1 MATIGI
7 TGATDGI
14 GLATA
19 RVLLAAGHR
28 VLVHARSEARGRP
41 VVDALDGDTVLVT
54 GDLARLSEVR
64 ALADQLADAGPLDV
78 LIHNA
83 GVWVRGDTPRTTAD
97 GFETTFAVNVLA
109 PHLLT
114 ALLADRLVVRLLW
127 VGSWMHL
134 SG

>member
-28 VLVHARSEARGRP
+28 VLVHARSEVRGRP
-41 VVDALDGDTVLVT
+41 VVDGLDGDAVLVT

-64 ALADQLADAGPLDV
+64 ALAEQLAGP
-78 LIHNA
+78 
-83 GVWVRGDTPRTTAD
+83 GRWTC
-97 GFETTFAVNVLA
+97 
-109 PHLLT
+109 
-114 ALLADRLVVRLLW
+114 
-127 VGSWMHL
+127 
-134 SG
+134 